1 MKNTRYPE
9 ITPIPSEQEINAG
22 IARARYERSMMFRS
36 MFSGMWRAISGLT
49 ARPEPSATSVNRGT
63 IGVTERSMKAS
74 VDAGEN
80 IRRWLA
86 PSTDVD
92 PQASDKSA
100 ITARA
105 A

>member
-1 MKNTRYPE
+1 
-9 ITPIPSEQEINAG
+9 
-22 IARARYERSMMFRS
+22 MMFRS
-36 MFSGMWRAISGLT
+36 MFSGMWRAVSGLT
-49 ARPEPSATSVNRGT
+49 TKPAPSTTNASLSHGT

-86 PSTDVD
+86 PSSDID
-92 PQASDKSA
+92 PQASDERE